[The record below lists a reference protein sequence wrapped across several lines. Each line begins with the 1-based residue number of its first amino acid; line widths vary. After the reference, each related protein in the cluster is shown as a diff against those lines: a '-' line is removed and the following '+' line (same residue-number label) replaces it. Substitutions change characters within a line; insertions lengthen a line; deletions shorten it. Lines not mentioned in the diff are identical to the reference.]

1 MQRIFYLGCDL
12 VDKGYHDRFRTSKF
26 VGVHS
31 MNFITPYSI
40 PISIFH
46 HGTTIGY
53 TILSKH
59 VTMKTILT
67 LFLIG
72 ILSGTLNAQ
81 DFDYSFKETYK
92 VSTPAKL
99 DLSSFDGNLDII
111 PTEGNTIEVFYI
123 VRKAGKL
130 LKIDRQALEKDVIVE
145 TENSSNNLK
154 ISVKNRFQ
162 NRGFN
167 FEQTIGVSFK
177 VYVPKET
184 FCYLITSDGNVSITG
199 LTADQNFRTSDG
211 SINVTEVSGNV
222 IGKTSDGDVHI
233 RKIKGNVD
241 VQTSDGTIELET
253 VGGDV
258 QASTS
263 DGNIKLYK
271 VKGDIAVK
279 TSDGYIDFRE
289 ISGSFRASTSDGNI
303 RGNVVDLKKELTLKT
318 SDGNIDVTLP
328 QELGLDLDIKGESID
343 VPFKNFTGKFDET
356 YVRGQ
361 SNGGGIP
368 VMLTTSGGSVRLT
381 Y

>member
-1 MQRIFYLGCDL
+1 
-12 VDKGYHDRFRTSKF
+12 
-26 VGVHS
+26 
-31 MNFITPYSI
+31 
-40 PISIFH
+40 
-46 HGTTIGY
+46 
-53 TILSKH
+53 
-59 VTMKTILT
+59 MKTILT
-67 LFLIG
+67 LFICG
-72 ILSGTLNAQ
+72 ILTICTSNAQ

-111 PTEGNTIEVFYI
+111 PSDGNTIEVFYI
-123 VRKAGKL
+123 VRKAGIF
-130 LKIDRQALEKDVIVE
+130 LKIDRRELEKEVIVE
-145 TENSSNNLK
+145 TENSGGSLK
-154 ISVKNRFQ
+154 IRVRNKHENRP
-162 NRGFN
+162 FN
-167 FEQTIGVSFK
+167 FKDMMGVSFK

-184 FCYLITSDGNVSITG
+184 SCYLLTSDGNVSIVG

-211 SINVTEVSGNV
+211 SIEVTEVSGNV
-222 IGKTSDGDVHI
+222 TGKTSDGDVHI

-303 RGNVVDLKKELTLKT
+303 KGNVVDLKKELTLKT
-318 SDGNIDVTLP
+318 SDGNIEVTLP
-328 QELGLDLDIKGESID
+328 EALGLDLDIKGESID

-356 YVRGQ
+356 YVRGK

-368 VMLTTSGGSVRLT
+368 VMLTTSGGNVRLI